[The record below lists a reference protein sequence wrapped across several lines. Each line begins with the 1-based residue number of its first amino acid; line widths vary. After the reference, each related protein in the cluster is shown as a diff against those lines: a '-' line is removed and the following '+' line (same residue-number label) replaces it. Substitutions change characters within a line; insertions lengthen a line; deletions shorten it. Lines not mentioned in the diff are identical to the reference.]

1 MQENCEFKWN
11 QQQFYGKQYF
21 HDTHSRVAMVA
32 AEVGTGRIV
41 IPSKQ
46 TMLAEVHRAKGHNT
60 FETFL
65 KPVSVD
71 YVLPVLSWHP
81 HIGLGSLINEMISLV
96 KFQQFNRSIGA
107 TD

>member
-11 QQQFYGKQYF
+11 EQRFYGKLYF
-21 HDTHSRVAMVA
+21 RYAHGRVAMIA
-32 AEVGTGRIV
+32 AEVGTGRTV

-46 TMLAEVHRAKGHNT
+46 TMLAEVHRAEGHNT

-71 YVLPVLSWHP
+71 YVLPVLTRHP
-81 HIGLGSLINEMISLV
+81 HIV
-96 KFQQFNRSIGA
+96 
-107 TD
+107 